1 MWIDRMYNDIVT
13 LYRLDISQ
21 DESGNEVATLIDPQ
35 ELFCKTKSIGMK
47 EFYAAATTDM
57 LPELTVV
64 LADEYDYDNQKIAE
78 YGGVFYDIS
87 RTYVNG
93 HEVELTLM
101 KRLGTNER

>member
-35 ELFCKTKSIGMK
+35 ELFCKAKSIGMK

-57 LPELTVV
+57 MPELTVV
-64 LADEYDYDNQKIAE
+64 LADEYTIRKLRNM
-78 YGGVFYDIS
+78 
-87 RTYVNG
+87 
-93 HEVELTLM
+93 EVYSMTLV
-101 KRLGTNER
+101 ERM

>member
-1 MWIDRMYNDIVT
+1 MYNDIVT

-21 DESGNEVATLIDPQ
+21 DESGNEVATL
-35 ELFCKTKSIGMK
+35 
-47 EFYAAATTDM
+47 AAATTDM
-57 LPELTVV
+57 TPELTVV

-78 YGGVFYDIS
+78 YRGVFYDIS

>member
-1 MWIDRMYNDIVT
+1 MYNELVT

-21 DESGNEVATLIDPQ
+21 DDSGNETVTLIDPQ
-35 ELFCKTKSIGMK
+35 ELFCRVKSIGVK
-47 EFYAAATTDM
+47 EFYAAATADM
-57 LPELTVV
+57 TPELTIV
-64 LADEYDYDNQKIAE
+64 LADEYDYSNQKVAE
-78 YGGVFYDIS
+78 YEGVFYDIS

>member
-1 MWIDRMYNDIVT
+1 MYNDIVT

-35 ELFCKTKSIGMK
+35 EQFCKAKSIV
-47 EFYAAATTDM
+47 AATADM
-57 LPELTVV
+57 TPELTIV
-64 LADEYDYDNQKIAE
+64 LADEYDYSNQKVAE
-78 YGGVFYDIS
+78 YEAVFYDIS